1 VALGPGT
8 YGGECLYSVASNTY
22 RLTAGSVGPSLG
34 VTVSGDGNII
44 GSGVVLDNAVG
55 VDLGRLAHPTVFYGS
70 NLNQYAEDQV
80 PANALYNPRL
90 NDSGSLYFWPFPNY
104 FEIVDV
110 PTGRLRLRFS
120 LAEKVQNVVAPL
132 ALDGGHDVFLITDKG
147 LTIVDLG
154 SAPLSVG
161 HLSLSSASPGTQIQI
176 RGSGFESGI
185 IAALG
190 GQPATVNLTGEST
203 LTITVPALSSGLKD
217 LALTNPDGS
226 TYLLQSA
233 ISVP

>member
-1 VALGPGT
+1 M
-8 YGGECLYSVASNTY
+8 
-22 RLTAGSVGPSLG
+22 
-34 VTVSGDGNII
+34 SGDGNII

-55 VDLGRLAHPTVFYGS
+55 ADIGRLAHPTVFYGS
-70 NLNQYAEDQV
+70 NLNLYSEDQV

-120 LAEKVQNVVAPL
+120 LTEKVQSVVAPL

-154 SAPLSVG
+154 SSPLSIG
-161 HLSLSSASPGTQIQI
+161 HLSS
-176 RGSGFESGI
+176 
-185 IAALG
+185 
-190 GQPATVNLTGEST
+190 
-203 LTITVPALSSGLKD
+203 SSG
-217 LALTNPDGS
+217 AART
-226 TYLLQSA
+226 QSQLRV
-233 ISVP
+233 SSCGT